1 MKATTTVLIIGMTAL
16 ASCGLGLD
24 ACNEDEWY
32 RDDPR
37 RLSGERC
44 PAKPTVAPSS
54 RLDPSRA
61 QRITSSSTPRETSTN
76 QNARQAAIASRSD
89 SLLMSSRAIENY
101 SRNRPFI
108 LLSPTQCS
116 GTRCSFRDPEGFAVG
131 STFAVSSFA
140 PVAGGRAILTKHGI
154 TMVETRDDATTGY
167 LGYSSILQN
176 SAFGVGRQ
184 RTRWSNPRNTDTYLD
199 RRAYSYGDLSSER
212 PATTVSWS
220 GLMVGMPQRSDDILQ
235 GDATL
240 RYTVEES
247 AGTLNASFTNIRNLS
262 RNAAHSTPSA
272 GFTNVAVDTDGT
284 FTAGSARNR
293 ISGAFFGTD
302 QVEAAGV
309 FEQGGMVGAF
319 GVRRQASP

>member
-1 MKATTTVLIIGMTAL
+1 MKATTTVLILGITAM
-16 ASCGLGLD
+16 ASCSDLLD
-24 ACNEDEWY
+24 ACDGDEWY

-37 RLSGERC
+37 RNSGEPC
-44 PAKPTVAPSS
+44 PSARNVAPSS
-54 RLDPSRA
+54 RLDASRA
-61 QRITSSSTPRETSTN
+61 QRITSSSAPRETPAT

-131 STFAVSSFA
+131 STFAVSNFA

-176 SAFGVGRQ
+176 SAFGVERQ
-184 RTRWSNPRNTDTYLD
+184 RTRWPNPRNTDTYLD
-199 RRAYSYGDLSSER
+199 RRAYSYGDLSLER
-212 PATTVSWS
+212 PATTASWS

-240 RYTVEES
+240 RYTVGES
-247 AGTLNASFTNIRNLS
+247 AGTLNASFTNIYNLS
-262 RNAAHSTPSA
+262 RNAAHSTRSA

-293 ISGAFFGTD
+293 ISGAFFGTN
-302 QVEAAGV
+302 QVETAGV
-309 FEQGGMVGAF
+309 FEQSGMVGAF
-319 GVRRQASP
+319 GARRQASP

>member
-37 RLSGERC
+37 RLSGEKC
-44 PAKPTVAPSS
+44 PAKPAVAPSS

-61 QRITSSSTPRETSTN
+61 QRITSSSTPRETSTT

-101 SRNRPFI
+101 SRNLPFI
-108 LLSPTQCS
+108 FLPPTQCS
-116 GTRCSFRDPEGFAVG
+116 GTRCSFRDPEGFVAG
-131 STFAVSSFA
+131 ATFTVSSFV
-140 PVAGGRAILTKHGI
+140 PIAGGRAILTKHGI
-154 TMVETRDDATTGY
+154 TMVETRDDTTTGY
-167 LGYSSILQN
+167 LGYSSIMRN

-184 RTRWSNPRNTDTYLD
+184 RTRWPNRNTAPYLD

-212 PATTVSWS
+212 PAPRASWR

-240 RYTVEES
+240 SYTVGENTG
-247 AGTLNASFTNIRNLS
+247 ALNASFTNIRNLS

-272 GFTNVAVDTDGT
+272 AFTNVTVGTDGT
-284 FTAGSARNR
+284 FKAGDARNR
-293 ISGAFFGTD
+293 ISGAFYGTD
-302 QVEAAGV
+302 QLEAAGI
-309 FEQGGMVGAF
+309 FEQGGMLGAF
-319 GVRRQASP
+319 GARRQASQ

>member
-1 MKATTTVLIIGMTAL
+1 MKLKTIFLILGMIAM
-16 ASCGLGLD
+16 ASCKGLGLD
-24 ACNEDEWY
+24 ACDGDEWY

-37 RLSGERC
+37 RNSGVPC
-44 PAKPTVAPSS
+44 PSARDVTPSS
-54 RLDPSRA
+54 RLDASRA
-61 QRITSSSTPRETSTN
+61 QRITSSSAPRETPTT

-108 LLSPTQCS
+108 LLPPTQCS
-116 GTRCSFRDPEGFAVG
+116 GTRCSFRDPEGFVVG
-131 STFAVSSFA
+131 ATFAVSSFA
-140 PVAGGRAILTKHGI
+140 PIAGGRAILTKHGI
-154 TMVETRDDATTGY
+154 TMVETWDDANTGY
-167 LGYSSILQN
+167 LGYSSILRN

-184 RTRWSNPRNTDTYLD
+184 RTRWPNRNTAPYLD

-212 PATTVSWS
+212 PAARASWR
-220 GLMVGMPQRSDDILQ
+220 GLMVGMPQRSDEILQ

-240 RYTVEES
+240 SYTIGGD

-272 GFTNVAVDTDGT
+272 GFTSVAVDADGT
-284 FTAGSARNR
+284 FAAGSARNR

-309 FEQGGMVGAF
+309 FEQSGMIGAF
-319 GVRRQASP
+319 GARRQASP